1 MLLSIFFL
9 LKEAA
14 YLENQKSLNGA
25 EFSGVE
31 VFCVEETVLGL
42 YYYCFLLEHLDYFFF
57 LKKLK
62 KIGCACLHCNCSVVA

>member
-42 YYYCFLLEHLDYFFF
+42 YYYCFLLELLDFFF
-57 LKKLK
+57 FP
-62 KIGCACLHCNCSVVA
+62 